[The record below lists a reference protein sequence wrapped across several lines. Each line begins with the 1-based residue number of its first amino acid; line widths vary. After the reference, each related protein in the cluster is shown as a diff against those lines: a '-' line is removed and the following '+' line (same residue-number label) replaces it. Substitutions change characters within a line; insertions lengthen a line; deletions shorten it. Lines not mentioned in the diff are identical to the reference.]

1 MSDRAVFLMDGDDVI
16 VNGKRIT
23 QADVKREAE
32 RGLLAP
38 LARLHPAIAERLA
51 YNRLMQRAVRP

>member
-16 VNGKRIT
+16 VNGRRIT

-32 RGLLAP
+32 RGLRP
-38 LARLHPAIAERLA
+38 FPAIAERIA

>member
-1 MSDRAVFLMDGDDVI
+1 MRDRAVFLMDGDDVI
-16 VNGKRIT
+16 VNGRRIT

-32 RGLLAP
+32 KVSRVLRP
-38 LARLHPAIAERLA
+38 FPAIAERIA